1 MLIFDG
7 VFDSSNSDKRPMQAN
22 ILLPSSKGRRQIIQM
37 VQVLFNTAM
46 AERQKK
52 EEQKELPDII
62 VNPKHGTR
70 YCKGKFL
77 GKGGFARCYELTESS
92 TNRTYAGKVVSKTL
106 LVKKHQK
113 DKMAQEIQIHSQL
126 SHKHVVQFHSFF
138 EDDQNVYILL
148 ELCRRRSLMELHKR
162 RRTITEPEA
171 RYFLHQIVDATIYLH
186 ENRIIHRDLKLG
198 NLFINDDMMVKLGD
212 FGLATKIDYDGER
225 KKTLCGTP
233 NYIAPEMLSKKGHSY
248 EVDLWAI
255 GCILYTLLVG
265 NPPFETSSLKDTY
278 SRIQRNDY
286 HLPSRLSPAARQ
298 MILRLLQS
306 DPKNRPTI
314 KETLNFDF
322 MTSGFCPLRLPTS
335 CLTMAP
341 KFPVEALRAPLQL
354 DRKPLAAFNS
364 DAAGK
369 GKIDGPPRALT
380 SVPEGKEML
389 AEKQQPR
396 FETSVC
402 VKQEIAVDTH
412 LGTLFRLLTEI
423 TRNPT
428 RNTPPCMDEA
438 EDPALAP
445 VFWISKWVDYSDK
458 YGIGYQLSD
467 NSVGVMFN
475 DKTKLVLHADERL
488 IQLQFIQFNDEEVY
502 CTTENFPEFLKKKV
516 TLMKYFKSYM
526 HEHLL
531 KAGAHKAPSAG
542 DELARL
548 PSLRDWFRTRSC
560 IVFLLNNGTVQ
571 VNFFHDHTKLVLCPL
586 MEAVTYMDEKRNF
599 NTYLISALVKSGC
612 SEDLLSRLK
621 YARSMVERLILHQ
634 ASGSSRKTGSSTGPQ
649 SAGLNPATEQEQDG
663 QEVAKT
669 IKN

>member
-1 MLIFDG
+1 
-7 VFDSSNSDKRPMQAN
+7 
-22 ILLPSSKGRRQIIQM
+22 
-37 VQVLFNTAM
+37 M
-46 AERQKK
+46 AERPKK

-62 VNPKHGTR
+62 VNPKQGTR

-212 FGLATKIDYDGER
+212 FGLATKLDYDGER

-286 HLPSRLSPAARQ
+286 HLPSRLSPAARH

-314 KETLNFDF
+314 KETLNFEF

-364 DAAGK
+364 
-369 GKIDGPPRALT
+369 
-380 SVPEGKEML
+380 
-389 AEKQQPR
+389 
-396 FETSVC
+396 

-412 LGTLFRLLTEI
+412 LGTLFRLLTEL
-423 TRNPT
+423 TRNPN
-428 RNTPPCMDEA
+428 RNTLPCMDEA

-475 DKTKLVLHADERL
+475 DKTKLVLHADES
-488 IQLQFIQFNDEEVY
+488 QLQFIQYNDEEVY

-599 NTYLISALVKSGC
+599 NTYLISALIKSGC

-634 ASGSSRKTGSSTGPQ
+634 ASGSSKKTGSSTGPQ
-649 SAGLNPATEQEQDG
+649 SAAGLNPATEQEQDG
-663 QEVAKT
+663 QELAKT
-669 IKN
+669 VKN